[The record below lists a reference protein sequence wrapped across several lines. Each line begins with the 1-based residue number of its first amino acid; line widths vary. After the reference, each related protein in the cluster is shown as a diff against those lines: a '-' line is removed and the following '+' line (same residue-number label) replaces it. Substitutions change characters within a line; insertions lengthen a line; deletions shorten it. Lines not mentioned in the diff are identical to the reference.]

1 MKNKNIKICS
11 YCNGQ
16 GHREITVYYP
26 ISKMKKI
33 MKKHKFTQLALSELL
48 GITQTSVNNWVKPS
62 ANVRGVKKKY
72 FDILSEKGFD

>member
-1 MKNKNIKICS
+1 
-11 YCNGQ
+11 
-16 GHREITVYYP
+16 
-26 ISKMKKI
+26 MKKI